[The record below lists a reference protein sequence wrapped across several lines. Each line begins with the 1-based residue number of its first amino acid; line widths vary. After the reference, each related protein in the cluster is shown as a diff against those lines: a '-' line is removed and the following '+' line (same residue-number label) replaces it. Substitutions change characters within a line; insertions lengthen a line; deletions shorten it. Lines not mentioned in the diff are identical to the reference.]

1 MKPHLPLAL
10 LAALMLVVPA
20 RGIEIPSDYK
30 TNDVFSTDDLKDY
43 ISNTSA
49 DKYAFALWMGVDF
62 TPTTNTTW
70 TSSQPLVTGG
80 NLIFTTAE
88 EFDPVALSFKSGAS
102 SVFEQPA
109 SLTFDT
115 LSKLELSSHSGG
127 NDGAAI
133 DLGES
138 GTLQISNVGTDSAAG
153 TDAVLFSGN
162 KVSATGTRSGG
173 AIYAGDSSS
182 ISVSNNGGV
191 AFRTNTCT
199 TTYYDSVARGG
210 AIYSV
215 GSLQMKGNSAV
226 TFQGNK
232 ALKTRYDFYK
242 YYNTP
247 SYCASGGALYCK
259 TVEINQNGDVVFGE
273 NSASDAGYYAYG
285 GAIYSTSKATFKD
298 NESISFAA
306 NKAIASQGRAIY
318 NQSTSSTSSGYY
330 TYYGGEAYGG
340 ALYST
345 GGVVIAGTTA
355 SVQFVGNSASGY
367 YKGYGGAI
375 YSENGAVE
383 LRNNASVLYSG
394 NSATTYGGAI
404 YSTAG
409 VIISGNGNVVFEK
422 NQEKYGVYF
431 PLNSI
436 YNTGGTFEL
445 SAKTGGSIIFNDS
458 VYHSGSTVSFN
469 SDYKDADDVSQKATG
484 DIIFSGYYTEAHLLE
499 LGDPATEGQISS
511 SRTSYIGSLITL
523 YGGSLQVVDGAI
535 LNGKGLTVTDG
546 SQATL
551 LLRNGSMSHSGSNFT
566 FNSTSELKLEG
577 TNTITASKV
586 TLGSGSA
593 LTVSLGQEHLNTA
606 ALALGGTDLETSQ
619 LAVNLERTDGLTSGM
634 FKIISQT
641 STSDF
646 TTSSAWKAGNVSVN
660 GSAYANRAT
669 FRDLV
674 WQNGTL
680 YYQVG
685 RNIWSNTSADRLWNT
700 SSDNWTMNERSY
712 TYLDGMDVS
721 FTDTGAG
728 EVKLVGDVAPAS
740 IIVNNSEGNNYSFVA
755 ADGGGRLTG
764 STGITKE
771 GTGELSITTAN
782 VHTGA
787 TVLNGGTLRVQHS
800 TALGATAEGGT
811 ATVSTAA
818 GTTLSVENNS
828 HLVLA
833 GVNDIKGA
841 VEVAEGATLEMQN
854 AGYAASDSTVAGELR
869 FRGSESSTASAGTLS
884 GTGTVSVQDS
894 SVTFSSQS
902 GFTGNMSVKG
912 DGASLSIAS
921 GNYSGAG
928 KISVSGA
935 GAALKMGDT
944 STKCNMTL
952 KSGGELQISSDGTT
966 PVSVSLNNLIVST
979 GATLSA
985 LSVITDSVSLAESPV
1000 TLAED
1005 APVFNA
1011 AKVGTVSAAQATLM
1025 YGSTYQADGG
1035 HLSLDGGI
1043 LTLAV
1048 TTQTPQKIN
1057 LLLTLNGGYTTG
1069 SQVLLFSEVN
1079 KVNLS
1084 YDNAHPEYAADGAL
1098 YSYTASNYFTG
1109 NWIGEDTKLVYNSA
1123 ARTVYVEN
1131 VVNYTVPEPAT
1142 ATLSLLGLAALLG
1155 RRRRKH

>member
-10 LAALMLVVPA
+10 LAALMLAAPA
-20 RGIEIPSDYK
+20 RAIEIPSDYS
-30 TNDVFSTDDLKDY
+30 TVNVFSTDDLKDH
-43 ISNTSA
+43 ISNTSS
-49 DKYAFALWMGVDF
+49 DKKAFALWMDVDF
-62 TPTTNTTW
+62 TPETNRTR
-70 TSSQPLVTGG
+70 TSSNPLVTGG
-80 NLIFTTAE
+80 NLIFTTEKGSTPA
-88 EFDPVALSFKSGAS
+88 ALSFKSGAS
-102 SVFEQPA
+102 SAFEQPA

-115 LSKLELSSHSGG
+115 LKKLELSSNSGSA
-127 NDGAAI
+127 DGAAI

-138 GTLQISNVGTDSAAG
+138 GTLQISNVRTQSAAD

-162 KVSATGTRSGG
+162 KVSASGTLTGG
-173 AIYAGDSSS
+173 AIYAGASSS
-182 ISVSNNGGV
+182 ISVNSNGNV
-191 AFRTNTCT
+191 VFSSNTCT
-199 TTYYDSVARGG
+199 TKGPKYYVKGG
-210 AIYSV
+210 AIYS
-215 GSLQMKGNSAV
+215 GGTIQMEGNISV
-226 TFQGNK
+226 TFQNNEARNNTTG
-232 ALKTRYDFYK
+232 YSSP
-242 YYNTP
+242 YYV
-247 SYCASGGALYCK
+247 AGGALFGK
-259 TVEINQNGDVVFGE
+259 VVDINRNGNVIFNG
-273 NSASDAGYYAYG
+273 NYAWTSYRALG
-285 GAIYSTSKATFKD
+285 GGIYSTGKLTFRD
-298 NESISFAA
+298 NESISFSKNGTGVAWNTA
-306 NKAIASQGRAIY
+306 CGGAIY
-318 NQSTSSTSSGYY
+318 SK
-330 TYYGGEAYGG
+330 
-340 ALYST
+340 
-345 GGVVIAGTTA
+345 GGVVIANTAGT
-355 SVQFVGNSASGY
+355 VQFIGNYTYCAN
-367 YKGYGGAI
+367 
-375 YSENGAVE
+375 YSD
-383 LRNNASVLYSG
+383 S
-394 NSATTYGGAI
+394 YGGAI

-409 VIISGNGNVVFEK
+409 ISITGNGSVLFEK
-422 NQEKYGVYF
+422 NYEEGYVEGYWRR
-431 PLNSI
+431 LRSI

-458 VYHSGSTVSFN
+458 VYHSGSTVRFN
-469 SDYKDADDVSQKATG
+469 ADYEDAAGVTQKATG
-484 DIIFSGYYTEAHLLE
+484 NIIFSGKYTEEHLVE
-499 LGDPATEGQISS
+499 IKGYAGTSS
-511 SRTSYIGSLITL
+511 EITNSRTSEINSLITL
-523 YGGSLQVVDGAI
+523 YGGTLQVVDGAI
-535 LNGKGLTVTDG
+535 LNGKGLTVADG

-551 LLRNGSMSHSGSNFT
+551 LLRDGSMSHSGSNFT

-586 TLGSGSA
+586 TLVSGSV
-593 LTVSLGQEHLNTA
+593 LTVSLGQEHLSTA
-606 ALALGGTDLETSQ
+606 ALTLGGTDLATSQ

-641 STSDF
+641 SASDF
-646 TTSSAWKAGNVSVN
+646 TTSSAWTEGNVSVN
-660 GSAYANRAT
+660 GSGYAIRAT

-685 RNIWSNTSADRLWNT
+685 RNIWSNASDDRLWNM
-700 SSDNWTMNERSY
+700 SSDNWTMNDRSY

-728 EVKLVGDVAPAS
+728 EVKLVGEVAPAS

-771 GTGELSITTAN
+771 GAGELSISTAN

-787 TVLNGGTLRVQHS
+787 TVLNGGTLRVRHS

-811 ATVSTAA
+811 ATVSTAS

-854 AGYAASDSTVAGELR
+854 AGYAASGSTINGVLR
-869 FRGSESSTASAGTLS
+869 FRGADADTSNAGALGGS
-884 GTGTVSVQDS
+884 GSVKVEDS
-894 SVTFSSQS
+894 HVTFASQS

-921 GNYSGAG
+921 GNYNGAG
-928 KISVSGA
+928 KISVSGS

-944 STKCNMTL
+944 STKCDMTL
-952 KSGGELQISSDGTT
+952 TSGGELQISSDGTT
-966 PVSVSLNNLIVST
+966 PASVSLNNLIVST

-985 LSVITDSVSLAESPV
+985 LSLMTDSVSLAESSV

-1011 AKVGTVSAAQATLM
+1011 AKVGTVTAVQARLM
-1025 YGSTYQADGG
+1025 YDSTYQADGG
-1035 HLSLDGGI
+1035 HLSLGGGI

-1057 LLLTLNGGYTTG
+1057 LLLTVNGGYTTG

-1079 KVNLS
+1079 KVNFI
-1084 YDNAHPEYAADGAL
+1084 YDGINATSDQTL
-1098 YSYTASNYFTG
+1098 KASDYFTG
-1109 NWIGEDTKLVYNSA
+1109 NWIGEDTKLVYDSA
-1123 ARTVYVEN
+1123 TRTVYVEN

-1142 ATLSLLGLAALLG
+1142 ATLSLLGLAALLR
-1155 RRRRKH
+1155 RRRRKR

>member
-10 LAALMLVVPA
+10 LAALMLAVPA
-20 RGIEIPSDYK
+20 RAIEIPSDY
-30 TNDVFSTDDLKDY
+30 TTFDVISTDDITDY
-43 ISNTSA
+43 ISNTST
-49 DKYAFALWMGVDF
+49 DKYAFALWEGVDF
-62 TPTTNTTW
+62 TPETNTTW
-70 TSSQPLVTGG
+70 TSSTPLVTGG

-88 EFDPVALSFKSGAS
+88 EFTPAALSFKSGAS

-115 LSKLELSSHSGG
+115 LSKLELSSNSGAA
-127 NDGAAI
+127 DGAAI

-138 GTLQISNVGTDSAAG
+138 GTLQISNVGTGTTDD

-162 KVSATGTRSGG
+162 KVSGSSNSSRWGG
-173 AIYAGDSSS
+173 AIYAGTSSL

-191 AFRTNTCT
+191 TFRTNTCT
-199 TTYYDSVARGG
+199 TTSYSSAARGG
-210 AIYSV
+210 AMYS
-215 GSLQMKGNSAV
+215 GGAIQIKDNRLV

-232 ALKTRYDFYK
+232 AKKSNYSS
-242 YYNTP
+242 
-247 SYCASGGALYCK
+247 SYHNSTSCHAAGGALYGNI
-259 TVEINQNGDVVFGE
+259 VEISQNGDVVFSG

-285 GAIYSTSKATFKD
+285 GAIYSTGKLTFLGNK
-298 NESISFAA
+298 SISFAQNTA
-306 NKAIASQGRAIY
+306 VSVKGHSY
-318 NQSTSSTSSGYY
+318 VYPSSGYF
-330 TYYGGEAYGG
+330 GHASGG
-340 ALYST
+340 ALYSK
-345 GGVVIAGTTA
+345 GGVEIAGTA
-355 SVQFVGNSASGY
+355 GAVQFVGNSASGY
-367 YKGYGGAI
+367 YGSYGGAI
-375 YSENGAVE
+375 YSEGGAVE
-383 LRNNASVLYSG
+383 LKNNASVLFSG
-394 NSATTYGGAI
+394 NSARTSGGAI
-404 YSTAG
+404 YSEAG
-409 VIISGNGNVVFEK
+409 VSITGNGDVVFEK
-422 NQEKYGVYF
+422 NYENGE
-431 PLNSI
+431 LSSI

-445 SAKTGGSIIFNDS
+445 SAKTGGSIIFHDS
-458 VYHSGSTVSFN
+458 VYHSSSGSTVSFN
-469 SDYKDADDVSQKATG
+469 ADYKDADGVTQKATG
-484 DIIFSGYYTEAHLLE
+484 DIIFSGKYTAEHLAE
-499 LGDPATEGQISS
+499 MKGSAGTSSEITS
-511 SRTSYIGSLITL
+511 SRTSYIHKLITL
-523 YGGSLQVVDGAI
+523 YGGTLQVVDGAV
-535 LNGKGLTVTDG
+535 LNGKGLTVTEN
-546 SQATL
+546 SLATL
-551 LLRNGSMSHSGSNFT
+551 LLRDGSMSHSGSNFT

-586 TLGSGSA
+586 TLGSGSS
-593 LTVSLGQEHLNTA
+593 LTVSLGQEHLSTA

-619 LAVNLERTDGLTSGM
+619 LAVNLKRTDGLTSGM

-641 STSDF
+641 SASDF
-646 TTSSAWKAGNVSVN
+646 TTSSAWTEGNVSVN
-660 GSAYANRAT
+660 GSGYANRAT

-685 RNIWSNTSADRLWNT
+685 RNIWSNASDDRLWNM
-700 SSDNWTMNERSY
+700 SSDNWTMNDRSY

-728 EVKLVGDVAPAS
+728 EVKLVGEVAPAS

-755 ADGGGRLTG
+755 ADGGGRLTD

-771 GTGELSITTAN
+771 GTGELSISTAN

-787 TVLNGGTLRVQHS
+787 TVLKGGTLRVQHS

-811 ATVSTAA
+811 ATISTAA

-841 VEVAEGATLEMQN
+841 VEVAEGATLEMRN
-854 AGYAASDSTVAGELR
+854 AGYAASGSTINGVLHFKGAAADTSNAGALGGSGSVKVEDSH
-869 FRGSESSTASAGTLS
+869 
-884 GTGTVSVQDS
+884 
-894 SVTFSSQS
+894 VTFASQS
-902 GFTGNMSVKG
+902 GFSGNMSVKG

-928 KISVSGA
+928 KISVSGS

-952 KSGGELQISSDGTT
+952 TNGGELQISSDGTT
-966 PVSVSLNNLIVST
+966 PASVSLNKLVVST

-985 LSVITDSVSLAESPV
+985 LSLMTDSVSLAESPV
-1000 TLAED
+1000 TLSED

-1011 AKVGTVSAAQATLM
+1011 AKVGTVTAAQARLM

-1035 HLSLDGGI
+1035 HLSLGGGI

-1048 TTQTPQKIN
+1048 TPQTAQKIN
-1057 LLLTLNGGYTTG
+1057 LLLTVNGGYTTG
-1069 SQVLLFSEVN
+1069 SQVLLFSDVN
-1079 KVNLS
+1079 KVNFS
-1084 YDNAHPEYAADGAL
+1084 YDNAHPEYASDGGL

-1109 NWIGEDTKLVYNSA
+1109 NWIGEDTKLVYDSA

-1155 RRRRKH
+1155 RRRRKR

>member
-1 MKPHLPLAL
+1 MGG
-10 LAALMLVVPA
+10 V
-20 RGIEIPSDYK
+20 EIA
-30 TNDVFSTDDLKDY
+30 
-43 ISNTSA
+43 NT
-49 DKYAFALWMGVDF
+49 
-62 TPTTNTTW
+62 
-70 TSSQPLVTGG
+70 
-80 NLIFTTAE
+80 
-88 EFDPVALSFKSGAS
+88 
-102 SVFEQPA
+102 
-109 SLTFDT
+109 
-115 LSKLELSSHSGG
+115 
-127 NDGAAI
+127 
-133 DLGES
+133 
-138 GTLQISNVGTDSAAG
+138 
-153 TDAVLFSGN
+153 
-162 KVSATGTRSGG
+162 
-173 AIYAGDSSS
+173 AGD
-182 ISVSNNGGV
+182 V
-191 AFRTNTCT
+191 R
-199 TTYYDSVARGG
+199 
-210 AIYSV
+210 
-215 GSLQMKGNSAV
+215 
-226 TFQGNK
+226 
-232 ALKTRYDFYK
+232 
-242 YYNTP
+242 
-247 SYCASGGALYCK
+247 
-259 TVEINQNGDVVFGE
+259 
-273 NSASDAGYYAYG
+273 
-285 GAIYSTSKATFKD
+285 
-298 NESISFAA
+298 FA
-306 NKAIASQGRAIY
+306 
-318 NQSTSSTSSGYY
+318 
-330 TYYGGEAYGG
+330 
-340 ALYST
+340 
-345 GGVVIAGTTA
+345 
-355 SVQFVGNSASGY
+355 GNSASGY

-375 YSENGAVE
+375 YSESGAVE
-383 LRNNASVLYSG
+383 LRNNASVLFSG
-394 NSATTYGGAI
+394 NSAKTYGGAI
-404 YSTAG
+404 YSKAG
-409 VIISGNGNVVFEK
+409 VSITGNSSVLFEK
-422 NQEKYGVYF
+422 NYENGR
-431 PLNSI
+431 LRSI

-445 SAKTGGSIIFNDS
+445 SAKTGGSIIFNDN
-458 VYHSGSTVSFN
+458 VTHSGSTVSFN
-469 SDYKDADDVSQKATG
+469 ADYEDAAGVTQKATG
-484 DIIFSGYYTEAHLLE
+484 DIIFSGKYTEEHLAE
-499 LGDPATEGQISS
+499 MKGSAGTSTQITN
-511 SRTSYIGSLITL
+511 SRTSSIGSLITL

-535 LNGKGLTVTDG
+535 LNGKGLTVADG

-566 FNSTSELKLEG
+566 FNATSELKLEG

-593 LTVSLGQEHLNTA
+593 LTVALGQEHLNTA
-606 ALALGGTDLETSQ
+606 ALALGGTDLATSQ

-641 STSDF
+641 SASDF
-646 TTSSAWKAGNVSVN
+646 TTSSAWTADNVSVN
-660 GSAYANRAT
+660 GSGYANRAT

-674 WQNGTL
+674 WENGTL

-685 RNIWSNTSADRLWNT
+685 RNIWSNASDDRLWNI

-755 ADGGGRLTG
+755 SDGGGRLTG

-833 GVNDIKGA
+833 GVNNIKGA
-841 VEVAEGATLEMQN
+841 VEVAKGATLEMQN
-854 AGYAASDSTVAGELR
+854 AGYAASDSTVNGVLH
-869 FRGSESSTASAGTLS
+869 FRGAAADTSNAGSLGGS
-884 GTGTVSVQDS
+884 GSVKVEDS
-894 SVTFSSQS
+894 HVAFGSQS

-921 GNYSGAG
+921 DNYRGAG

-944 STKCNMTL
+944 STKYDMTL
-952 KSGGELQISSDGTT
+952 TSGGELQISSDGTT
-966 PVSVSLNNLIVST
+966 PASVSLNNLIVST

-985 LSVITDSVSLAESPV
+985 LSLMTDLVSLAESPV

-1011 AKVGTVSAAQATLM
+1011 AKVGTVTAVQARLM
-1025 YGSTYQADGG
+1025 YGSNYQADGG
-1035 HLSLDGGI
+1035 HLSLNGGI

-1048 TTQTPQKIN
+1048 TTQTAQKIN
-1057 LLLTLNGGYTTG
+1057 LLLTVNGGYTTG

-1084 YDNAHPEYAADGAL
+1084 YDNAHPEYAADGGL

-1109 NWIGEDTKLVYNSA
+1109 NWIGEDTKLVYDSA

>member
-10 LAALMLVVPA
+10 LAALMLATPA
-20 RGIEIPSDYK
+20 RSIEIPSDYS
-30 TNDVFSTDDLKDY
+30 TVNVFSTDDLKDH
-43 ISNTSA
+43 ISNTSS
-49 DKYAFALWMGVDF
+49 DKKAFALWMDVDF
-62 TPTTNTTW
+62 TPETNTTW
-70 TSSQPLVTGG
+70 TSSTPLVTGG

-88 EFDPVALSFKSGAS
+88 GFTPAALSFKSGAS

-115 LSKLELSSHSGG
+115 LSKLELSSHSGDA
-127 NDGAAI
+127 DGAAI
-133 DLGES
+133 DLGTS
-138 GTLQISNVGTDSAAG
+138 GTLQISNVGTGYTDG
-153 TDAVLFSGN
+153 KDAVLFSGN
-162 KVSATGTRSGG
+162 TVSYSASGTRSGG
-173 AIYAGDSSS
+173 AIYAGASSS

-199 TTYYDSVARGG
+199 TTYSDSAYSAARGG
-210 AIYSV
+210 AVYS
-215 GSLQMKGNSAV
+215 GGTIKMKGNSAV

-232 ALKTRYDFYK
+232 AIKETYSGKDQ
-242 YYNTP
+242 YY
-247 SYCASGGALYCK
+247 YYAAGGALFGNV
-259 TVEINQNGDVVFGE
+259 VEISQNGDVVFSG
-273 NSASDAGYYAYG
+273 NLASDNGYYAYG
-285 GAIYSTSKATFKD
+285 GAIYSTGKLTFMG
-298 NESISFAA
+298 NESLSFAQNTA
-306 NKAIASQGRAIY
+306 FSVNYDSY
-318 NQSTSSTSSGYY
+318 N
-330 TYYGGEAYGG
+330 YYGSASGG
-340 ALYST
+340 ALYSK
-345 GGVVIAGTTA
+345 GGVEITGTTGA
-355 SVQFVGNSASGY
+355 VQFVGNRASGHY
-367 YKGYGGAI
+367 YGYGGAI
-375 YSENGAVE
+375 HSEGGAVK
-383 LRNNASVLYSG
+383 LKNNDSVLFSG
-394 NSATTYGGAI
+394 NSAKTDAGAI
-404 YSTAG
+404 YSKAG
-409 VIISGNGNVVFEK
+409 VSITGNGSVLFEK
-422 NQEKYGVYF
+422 NYENGR
-431 PLNSI
+431 LRSI
-436 YNTGGTFEL
+436 YNMGGTFEL
-445 SAKTGGSIIFNDS
+445 SAKTRGSITFHDS

-469 SDYKDADDVSQKATG
+469 ADYEDADGVTQKATG
-484 DIIFSGYYTEAHLLE
+484 DIIFSGKYTEEHLAEMKGSAGTSWEIL
-499 LGDPATEGQISS
+499 S
-511 SRTSYIGSLITL
+511 SRTSYIDSLITL

-535 LNGKGLTVTDG
+535 LDGKGLTVTGG

-551 LLRNGSMSHSGSNFT
+551 LLRNGSMSHSGSFT

-593 LTVSLGQEHLNTA
+593 LTVSLGQEHLSTA
-606 ALALGGTDLETSQ
+606 ALTLGGTDLATSQ

-646 TTSSAWKAGNVSVN
+646 TTSSAWTANNVSVN
-660 GSAYANRAT
+660 GSVYANRAT

-680 YYQVG
+680 YYQVS
-685 RNIWSNTSADRLWNT
+685 RNIWSNASSDRLWNI
-700 SSDNWTMNERSY
+700 SSDNWTMNDRSY
-712 TYLDGMDVS
+712 TYRDGMDVS

-740 IIVNNSEGNNYSFVA
+740 IIVNNREGNNYSFVA

-771 GTGELSITTAN
+771 GAGELSISTAN

-811 ATVSTAA
+811 ATVSTAT

-828 HLVLA
+828 RLVLA

-854 AGYAASDSTVAGELR
+854 AGYAASGSTINGVLH
-869 FRGSESSTASAGTLS
+869 FRGSAADTSSAGALGGS
-884 GTGTVSVQDS
+884 GSVKVEDS
-894 SVTFSSQS
+894 HVTFASQS

-928 KISVSGA
+928 KISVSGS

-952 KSGGELQISSDGTT
+952 TNGGELQISSDGTT
-966 PVSVSLNNLIVST
+966 PASVSLNNLIVST

-985 LSVITDSVSLAESPV
+985 LSLMTDSVSLAESPV

-1011 AKVGTVSAAQATLM
+1011 AKVGTVTAAQATLM

-1035 HLSLDGGI
+1035 HLSLGGGI

-1048 TTQTPQKIN
+1048 TPQTEQKIN
-1057 LLLTLNGGYTTG
+1057 LLLTVNGGYTTG

-1079 KVNLS
+1079 KVNFI
-1084 YDNAHPEYAADGAL
+1084 YDGINTTSDQTL
-1098 YSYTASNYFTG
+1098 KASDYFTG
-1109 NWIGEDTKLVYNSA
+1109 NWIGENTNLVYDSA
-1123 ARTVYVEN
+1123 ARTVYLEN

>member
-10 LAALMLVVPA
+10 LAALMLAAPA
-20 RGIEIPSDYK
+20 RAIEIPSDY
-30 TNDVFSTDDLKDY
+30 TTFDVINTDDITDY
-43 ISNTSA
+43 ISNTSTE
-49 DKYAFALWMGVDF
+49 KYAFALWDVVNF
-62 TPTTNTTW
+62 TPETNTTW
-70 TSSQPLVTGG
+70 TSSTPLVTGG

-88 EFDPVALSFKSGAS
+88 GFTPAALSFKSGAS
-102 SVFEQPA
+102 SAFEQPA

-115 LSKLELSSHSGG
+115 LKKLELSSNSGAAS
-127 NDGAAI
+127 GAAI

-138 GTLQISNVGTDSAAG
+138 GTLQISNVGTVATDD

-162 KVSATGTRSGG
+162 TISTGGILSGG
-173 AIYAGDSSS
+173 AIYAGASSS
-182 ISVSNNGGV
+182 ISVSNNGNV
-191 AFRTNTCT
+191 AFRSNACT
-199 TTYYDSVARGG
+199 TTTDKSLGG
-210 AIYSV
+210 AIYSKGEIKLTDNKNV
-215 GSLQMKGNSAV
+215 VFYGNSSS
-226 TFQGNK
+226 GE
-232 ALKTRYDFYK
+232 RG
-242 YYNTP
+242 
-247 SYCASGGALYCK
+247 ASGGAL
-259 TVEINQNGDVVFGE
+259 FGNTITISE
-273 NSASDAGYYAYG
+273 NSNVIFERNSSSDKGRNASGGSIRSTSKTILSNNKSISFCDNNATSYLPSSYPDYALAYG
-285 GAIYSTSKATFKD
+285 GAICSD
-298 NESISFAA
+298 
-306 NKAIASQGRAIY
+306 
-318 NQSTSSTSSGYY
+318 
-330 TYYGGEAYGG
+330 
-340 ALYST
+340 
-345 GGVVIAGTTA
+345 GGVLIEGTTETVRFIRN
-355 SVQFVGNSASGY
+355 SVSCSER
-367 YKGYGGAI
+367 GYGGAI
-375 YSENGAVE
+375 YSKGGAVE
-383 LRNNASVLYSG
+383 LRNNESVYFSD
-394 NSATTYGGAI
+394 NTSNAYGAAI
-404 YSTAG
+404 YSTGG
-409 VIISGNGNVVFEK
+409 VSIVGNGSVLFEK
-422 NQEKYGVYF
+422 NYENG
-431 PLNSI
+431 LLRSI
-436 YNTGGTFEL
+436 YSTDPFLDYGGAFEL
-445 SAKTGGSIIFNDS
+445 SAKTGGSITFHDS
-458 VYHSGSTVSFN
+458 VYHYGVRSTVSFN
-469 SDYKDADDVSQKATG
+469 ADYEDADGVTQKATG
-484 DIIFSGYYTEAHLLE
+484 DIIFSGKYTEDHLAE
-499 LGDPATEGQISS
+499 MKGSAGTSSEITS
-511 SRTSYIGSLITL
+511 SRTSYIGRLITL
-523 YGGSLQVVDGAI
+523 YGGTLQVVDGAI
-535 LNGKGLTVTDG
+535 LNGKGLTVTEN

-551 LLRNGSMSHSGSNFT
+551 LLRDGSMSHKESSFT

-586 TLGSGSA
+586 TLGSGA
-593 LTVSLGQEHLNTA
+593 TLTVSLGQEHLSTA
-606 ALALGGTDLETSQ
+606 ALTLGGTDLATSQ

-641 STSDF
+641 SASDF
-646 TTSSAWKAGNVSVN
+646 TTSSAWTAGNVSVN
-660 GSAYANRAT
+660 GSGYADRAT

-685 RNIWSNTSADRLWNT
+685 RNIWSNASDDRLWNT
-700 SSDNWTMNERSY
+700 SSDNWTMNDRSY
-712 TYLDGMDVS
+712 TYRNGMDVS

-755 ADGGGRLTG
+755 ADGGGRLTS

-771 GTGELSITTAN
+771 GAGELSISTAN

-841 VEVAEGATLEMQN
+841 VGVAEGATLEMQN
-854 AGYAASDSTVAGELR
+854 AGYAASGSTVNGVLHFKGAAADTSNAGALG
-869 FRGSESSTASAGTLS
+869 GSG
-884 GTGTVSVQDS
+884 SVKVEDS
-894 SVTFSSQS
+894 HVTFGSQS

-928 KISVSGA
+928 KISVSGS

-952 KSGGELQISSDGTT
+952 TNGGELQISSDGTT
-966 PVSVSLNNLIVST
+966 PASVSLNNLFVST

-985 LSVITDSVSLAESPV
+985 LSLMTDSVSLAESPV
-1000 TLAED
+1000 TLSED

-1011 AKVGTVSAAQATLM
+1011 AKVGTVTAAQARLM

-1035 HLSLDGGI
+1035 HLSLGGGI

-1048 TTQTPQKIN
+1048 TPQTAQKIN
-1057 LLLTLNGGYTTG
+1057 LLLTVNGGYTTG

-1084 YDNAHPEYAADGAL
+1084 YDNAHPEYAADGGL
-1098 YSYTASNYFTG
+1098 YSYTASKYFTG
-1109 NWIGEDTKLVYNSA
+1109 NWIGENTNLVYDSA

-1142 ATLSLLGLAALLG
+1142 ATLSLLGLAALLR

>member
-1 MKPHLPLAL
+1 M
-10 LAALMLVVPA
+10 
-20 RGIEIPSDYK
+20 E
-30 TNDVFSTDDLKDY
+30 
-43 ISNTSA
+43 
-49 DKYAFALWMGVDF
+49 
-62 TPTTNTTW
+62 
-70 TSSQPLVTGG
+70 G
-80 NLIFTTAE
+80 N
-88 EFDPVALSFKSGAS
+88 
-102 SVFEQPA
+102 
-109 SLTFDT
+109 
-115 LSKLELSSHSGG
+115 
-127 NDGAAI
+127 
-133 DLGES
+133 
-138 GTLQISNVGTDSAAG
+138 
-153 TDAVLFSGN
+153 
-162 KVSATGTRSGG
+162 R
-173 AIYAGDSSS
+173 
-182 ISVSNNGGV
+182 
-191 AFRTNTCT
+191 
-199 TTYYDSVARGG
+199 
-210 AIYSV
+210 
-215 GSLQMKGNSAV
+215 AV
-226 TFQGNK
+226 TFQENNAQK
-232 ALKTRYDFYK
+232 KLYTTTSIVESISTHA
-242 YYNTP
+242 
-247 SYCASGGALYCK
+247 AGGALYG
-259 TVEINQNGDVVFGE
+259 NVVDIRRNENVAFLA

-285 GAIYSTSKATFKD
+285 GAIYSVGKITFDD
-298 NESISFAA
+298 NGSISFSQ
-306 NKAIASQGRAIY
+306 NVAIASRGKDVY
-318 NQSTSSTSSGYY
+318 HFVSYGPYY
-330 TYYGGEAYGG
+330 DYYGDAYGG
-340 ALYST
+340 ALYSR
-345 GGVVIAGTTA
+345 GGVEINGTVGA
-355 SVQFVGNSASGY
+355 VQFVGNKVSGY
-367 YKGYGGAI
+367 YYSYGGAI
-375 YSENGAVE
+375 YSKGGAVE
-383 LRNNASVLYSG
+383 LRNNSSVEFSG
-394 NSATTYGGAI
+394 NKALISGSAKGCGGGAI

-409 VIISGNGNVVFEK
+409 VSITGNGSVLFEK
-422 NQEKYGVYF
+422 NYENGR
-431 PLNSI
+431 LRSI

-458 VYHSGSTVSFN
+458 VYHSGSTVRFN
-469 SDYKDADDVSQKATG
+469 ADYEDAAGVTQKATG
-484 DIIFSGYYTEAHLLE
+484 DIIFSGKYTEEHLAE
-499 LGDPATEGQISS
+499 MKGSAGTSTQITN
-511 SRTSYIGSLITL
+511 SRTSSIGSLITL

-535 LNGKGLTVTDG
+535 LNGLGLTVTEN

-593 LTVSLGQEHLNTA
+593 LTVSLGQEHLSTA
-606 ALALGGTDLETSQ
+606 ALTLGGTDLATSQ

-641 STSDF
+641 SASDF
-646 TTSSAWKAGNVSVN
+646 TTSSAWTANNVSVN
-660 GSAYANRAT
+660 GSGYADRAT

-685 RNIWSNTSADRLWNT
+685 RNIWSNASDDRLWNT
-700 SSDNWTMNERSY
+700 SSDNWTMNDRSY
-712 TYLDGMDVS
+712 TYRNGMDVS

-755 ADGGGRLTG
+755 DDGGGRLTS

-771 GTGELSITTAN
+771 GAGELSISTAN

-841 VEVAEGATLEMQN
+841 VGVAEGATLEMQN
-854 AGYAASDSTVAGELR
+854 AGYAASGSTVNGVLHFKGAAADTSNAGALG
-869 FRGSESSTASAGTLS
+869 GSG
-884 GTGTVSVQDS
+884 SVKVEDS
-894 SVTFSSQS
+894 HVTFGSQS

-928 KISVSGA
+928 KISVSGS
-935 GAALKMGDT
+935 GAALKMGNT
-944 STKCNMTL
+944 STKCDMMLIN
-952 KSGGELQISSDGTT
+952 GGELQISSDGTT
-966 PVSVSLNNLIVST
+966 PASVSLNNLVVST

-985 LSVITDSVSLAESPV
+985 LSLMTDSVSLAESPV

-1011 AKVGTVSAAQATLM
+1011 AKVGTVTAAQATLM
-1025 YGSTYQADGG
+1025 FGSTYQADGG
-1035 HLSLDGGI
+1035 HLSLGGGI

-1048 TTQTPQKIN
+1048 TPQTEQKIN
-1057 LLLTLNGGYTTG
+1057 LLLTVNGGYTTG

-1079 KVNLS
+1079 KVNFI
-1084 YDNAHPEYAADGAL
+1084 YDGINTTSDQTL
-1098 YSYTASNYFTG
+1098 KASDYFTG
-1109 NWIGEDTKLVYNSA
+1109 NWIGENTNLVYDSA

-1155 RRRRKH
+1155 RRRRKR

>member
-30 TNDVFSTDDLKDY
+30 TVDVFSTDDLTDY

-49 DKYAFALWMGVDF
+49 DKKGFALWVDVDF
-62 TPTTNTTW
+62 TPETNTTW
-70 TSSQPLVTGG
+70 TSSTPLVTGG

-88 EFDPVALSFKSGAS
+88 GFDPAALSFKSGAS

-115 LSKLELSSHSGG
+115 LSKLELSSHSGA

-138 GTLQISNVGTDSAAG
+138 GTLQISNVGTGSTAG

-162 KVSATGTRSGG
+162 TVSDWNSSGG
-173 AIYAGDSSS
+173 AIYAGGTDQIKFKNNGVVAFRANIC
-182 ISVSNNGGV
+182 ISAPSWVTAVKGGAIYGGATFIDNGGV
-191 AFRTNTCT
+191 IFDGNCVLKNAAPNGDNETSVENIRGGAVYGSLTVINSKDLSFVNNKADSLGYYSCGGAVCGTVLLDDNNDVIFSNNTASSTMLTVSHWDGYYT
-199 TTYYDSVARGG
+199 TTYTYYGSSNGGAIYGDDVTICGSSGNVIFDGNVARNSHSAKGGAIYAEKVAINNNKSVCFENNSAISWNALGG
-210 AIYSV
+210 AIYSSAGV
-215 GSLQMKGNSAV
+215 SITGN
-226 TFQGNK
+226 G
-232 ALKTRYDFYK
+232 
-242 YYNTP
+242 
-247 SYCASGGALYCK
+247 
-259 TVEINQNGDVVFGE
+259 
-273 NSASDAGYYAYG
+273 
-285 GAIYSTSKATFKD
+285 
-298 NESISFAA
+298 
-306 NKAIASQGRAIY
+306 
-318 NQSTSSTSSGYY
+318 
-330 TYYGGEAYGG
+330 
-340 ALYST
+340 
-345 GGVVIAGTTA
+345 
-355 SVQFVGNSASGY
+355 
-367 YKGYGGAI
+367 
-375 YSENGAVE
+375 
-383 LRNNASVLYSG
+383 SVL
-394 NSATTYGGAI
+394 
-404 YSTAG
+404 
-409 VIISGNGNVVFEK
+409 FEK
-422 NQEKYGVYF
+422 NYESGR
-431 PLNSI
+431 LRSI

-469 SDYKDADDVSQKATG
+469 ADYEDAAGVTQKATG
-484 DIIFSGYYTEAHLLE
+484 DIIFSGKYTEEHLAE
-499 LGDPATEGQISS
+499 MKGSAGTSS
-511 SRTSYIGSLITL
+511 EITNSRTSYIYNLITL
-523 YGGSLQVVDGAI
+523 YRGSLQVVDGAI
-535 LNGKGLTVTDG
+535 LSGAGLTVTDG

-551 LLRNGSMSHSGSNFT
+551 LLRNGSMSGGSLT

-577 TNTITASKV
+577 TNTVTASKV

-641 STSDF
+641 SASDF
-646 TTSSAWKAGNVSVN
+646 TTSSEWTEGNVSVN
-660 GSAYANRAT
+660 GSGYANRAT
-669 FRDLV
+669 FHDLV

-764 STGITKE
+764 STGITKK

-787 TVLNGGTLRVQHS
+787 TVLNGGTLRVRHS

-841 VEVAEGATLEMQN
+841 VEVAEGATLEMRN
-854 AGYAASDSTVAGELR
+854 AGYAASDSTVNGVLH
-869 FRGSESSTASAGTLS
+869 FRGAAADTSNAGALGGS
-884 GTGTVSVQDS
+884 GSVKVEDS
-894 SVTFSSQS
+894 HVTFGLQS

-966 PVSVSLNNLIVST
+966 PVSVSLNNLVVST

-985 LSVITDSVSLAESPV
+985 LSLMTDSVSLAESPV

-1048 TTQTPQKIN
+1048 TTQTTQKIN
-1057 LLLTLNGGYTTG
+1057 LLLTVNSGYTTG

-1084 YDNAHPEYAADGAL
+1084 YDNAHPEYAADGGL
-1098 YSYTASNYFTG
+1098 YSYTASDYFTG
-1109 NWIGEDTKLVYNSA
+1109 NWIGEDTKLVYDSA

-1155 RRRRKH
+1155 RRRRKR

>member
-10 LAALMLVVPA
+10 LAALMLAAPA
-20 RGIEIPSDYK
+20 RAIEIPAEYDEIDVWTASYLDDYAVLSSTDYK
-30 TNDVFSTDDLKDY
+30 AFILGTGVNCAPT
-43 ISNTSA
+43 SNT
-49 DKYAFALWMGVDF
+49 K
-62 TPTTNTTW
+62 W
-70 TSSQPLVTGG
+70 TSSTPLMSGG
-80 NLIFTTAE
+80 NIIFTTAE
-88 EFDPVALSFKSGAS
+88 DTTPAVLTFKNGAS
-102 SVFEQPA
+102 SAFEQPA

-115 LSKLELSSHSGG
+115 LSKLELSSHSGA

-138 GTLQISNVGTDSAAG
+138 GTLQISNVGADSAAG
-153 TDAVLFSGN
+153 TDAVLFSSN
-162 KVSATGTRSGG
+162 TVSTYGARSGG
-173 AIYAGDSSS
+173 AICAGASSS

-191 AFRTNTCT
+191 AFHSNECT
-199 TTYYDSVARGG
+199 TSSDGYSVDGG
-210 AIYSV
+210 AIYSGGTVLMV
-215 GSLQMKGNSAV
+215 GNRAV
-226 TFQGNK
+226 TFQKNK
-232 ALKTRYDFYK
+232 AQKT
-242 YYNTP
+242 
-247 SYCASGGALYCK
+247 SYTTSSIVESISTHAAGGALYGN
-259 TVEINQNGDVVFGE
+259 TVDIRRNENVAFLA

-285 GAIYSTSKATFKD
+285 GAIYSVGKITFDD
-298 NESISFAA
+298 NGSISFSQ
-306 NKAIASQGRAIY
+306 NVAIASRGKSIY
-318 NQSTSSTSSGYY
+318 HFVSYSPYY
-330 TYYGGEAYGG
+330 DYYGHAYGG
-340 ALYST
+340 ALYSM
-345 GGVVIAGTTA
+345 GGVEITGTTGA
-355 SVQFVGNSASGY
+355 VQFVGNSVSGY
-367 YKGYGGAI
+367 YYSYGGAI
-375 YSENGAVE
+375 CSRGGAVE
-383 LRNNASVLYSG
+383 LRNNASVVFSG
-394 NSATTYGGAI
+394 NKAVVSDSVNVCLGGAI

-409 VIISGNGNVVFEK
+409 ISITGNGSVLFEK
-422 NQEKYGVYF
+422 NYENGR
-431 PLNSI
+431 LRSI

-469 SDYKDADDVSQKATG
+469 ADYEDATGVTQKATG
-484 DIIFSGYYTEAHLLE
+484 DIVFSGKFTEEHLE
-499 LGDPATEGQISS
+499 VMKVSAGTSSEISA

-535 LNGKGLTVTDG
+535 LNGKGLTVAEN

-606 ALALGGTDLETSQ
+606 ALALGETDLETSQ
-619 LAVNLERTDGLTSGM
+619 LVVNLERTDGLTSGM

-641 STSDF
+641 SASDF
-646 TTSSAWKAGNVSVN
+646 TTSSAWTAGNVSVS
-660 GSAYANRAT
+660 GSRYANRAT
-669 FRDLV
+669 FHDLV
-674 WQNGTL
+674 WQKGTL

-685 RNIWSNTSADRLWNT
+685 RNIWSNTSGDRLWNT
-700 SSDNWTMNERSY
+700 SSDNWTMNDRSY

-764 STGITKE
+764 STGITKK

-787 TVLNGGTLRVQHS
+787 TVLNGGTLRVRHS

-854 AGYAASDSTVAGELR
+854 AGYAASDTTVAGELR

-902 GFTGNMSVKG
+902 GFTGNLNVE
-912 DGASLSIAS
+912 
-921 GNYSGAG
+921 
-928 KISVSGA
+928 GA
-935 GAALKMGDT
+935 GA
-944 STKCNMTL
+944 S
-952 KSGGELQISSDGTT
+952 LQISSVAYNAAGKVT
-966 PVSVSLNNLIVST
+966 VSGSGAKLTFGSDSTRNNVTIKSGGLMELSST
-979 GATLSA
+979 GESAATVDLNSLTILKGAVLSA
-985 LSVITDSVSLAESPV
+985 RNTLVELPGTAVTLGDSMSRNTAQVGAVNARVITLNS
-1000 TLAED
+1000 
-1005 APVFNA
+1005 
-1011 AKVGTVSAAQATLM
+1011 
-1025 YGSTYQADGG
+1025 GSTYQALGG
-1035 HLSLDGGI
+1035 NLGLNGGE
-1043 LTLAV
+1043 LTLAIA
-1048 TTQTPQKIN
+1048 TTATQKITLI
-1057 LLLTLNGGYTTG
+1057 LLGLGDYAADTQVTLFTD
-1069 SQVLLFSEVN
+1069 VN
-1079 KVNLS
+1079 KVNFI
-1084 YDNAHPEYAADGAL
+1084 YNNEQHEYAADGGL
-1098 YSYTASNYFTG
+1098 YSYTASDYFTG
-1109 NWIGEDTKLVYNSA
+1109 NWIGDDTKLVYDSA

-1155 RRRRKH
+1155 RRRRKR

>member
-10 LAALMLVVPA
+10 LAALVLVVPA
-20 RGIEIPSDYK
+20 RGIEIPADYK
-30 TNDVFSTDDLKDY
+30 TVDVFSTDDLTDY

-62 TPTTNTTW
+62 TPATNTTW
-70 TSSQPLVTGG
+70 TSSTPLVTGG
-80 NLIFTTAE
+80 NLIFTTKE
-88 EFDPVALSFKSGAS
+88 EFNPAALSFMSGAS

-115 LSKLELSSHSGG
+115 LSKLELSSHSGAA
-127 NDGAAI
+127 DGAAI

-138 GTLQISNVGTDSAAG
+138 GTLQISNVGADSAAG

-162 KVSATGTRSGG
+162 KVSAAGTRSGG
-173 AIYAGDSSS
+173 AIYAGASSS

-199 TTYYDSVARGG
+199 TTSSSSAARGG
-210 AIYSV
+210 AMYS
-215 GSLQMKGNSAV
+215 GGAIQMKGNSAV
-226 TFQGNK
+226 TFQGNEAK
-232 ALKTRYDFYK
+232 KTTFYSS
-242 YYNTP
+242 YY
-247 SYCASGGALYCK
+247 SIADYFAAGGSLYGNI
-259 TVEINQNGDVVFGE
+259 VEISQNGDVVFSG
-273 NSASDAGYYAYG
+273 NSASDAGYCACG
-285 GAIYSTSKATFKD
+285 GAIYSKGKITFDD
-298 NESISFAA
+298 NESISFTE
-306 NKAIASQGRAIY
+306 NKAVSFQGKI
-318 NQSTSSTSSGYY
+318 SSY
-330 TYYGGEAYGG
+330 YYGGAYGG
-340 ALYST
+340 ALFGA
-345 GGVVIAGTTA
+345 GGIEIAGTTGA
-355 SVQFVGNSASGY
+355 VQFSGNSASGY
-367 YKGYGGAI
+367 YFGFGGAI
-375 YSENGAVE
+375 YSTDGAVE
-383 LRNNASVLYSG
+383 LRNNASVVFSG
-394 NSATTYGGAI
+394 NKVLNSGNFREFAGGAI
-404 YSTAG
+404 YSKAG
-409 VIISGNGNVVFEK
+409 VSITGNESVLFEK
-422 NQEKYGVYF
+422 NYENNGYCR
-431 PLNSI
+431 LRSI
-436 YNTGGTFEL
+436 YNTLGTFDL

-469 SDYKDADDVSQKATG
+469 ADYEDAAGVTQKATG
-484 DIIFSGYYTEAHLLE
+484 DIIFSCKYTEEHLAE
-499 LGDPATEGQISS
+499 MKGSDGTSS
-511 SRTSYIGSLITL
+511 EITNSRTSYIGSLITL

-551 LLRNGSMSHSGSNFT
+551 LLRNGSMSHVGRNFT

-577 TNTITASKV
+577 TNTISASKV

-641 STSDF
+641 SASDF
-646 TTSSAWKAGNVSVN
+646 TTSSAWTANNVSVN
-660 GSAYANRAT
+660 GSGYADRAT

-685 RNIWSNTSADRLWNT
+685 RNIWSNASDDRLWNM

-712 TYLDGMDVS
+712 TYLAGMDVS

-740 IIVNNSEGNNYSFVA
+740 IIVNNSEGNDYSFVA

-782 VHTGA
+782 MHTGA
-787 TVLNGGTLRVQHS
+787 TVLNGGTLRVQHD
-800 TALGATAEGGT
+800 TALGATAEGRT
-811 ATVSTAA
+811 ATVSTAT
-818 GTTLSVENNS
+818 GTTFSVENNI

-841 VEVAEGATLEMQN
+841 VGVAEGATLEMQN
-854 AGYAASDSTVAGELR
+854 AGYAASGSTVNGVLHFKGAAADT
-869 FRGSESSTASAGTLS
+869 SSAGALGGS
-884 GTGTVSVQDS
+884 GSVKVEDS
-894 SVTFSSQS
+894 HVTFASQS

-921 GNYSGAG
+921 GNYNGAG
-928 KISVSGA
+928 KISVSGS

-952 KSGGELQISSDGTT
+952 TIGGELQISSDGTT
-966 PVSVSLNNLIVST
+966 PASVSLNNLIVST

-985 LSVITDSVSLAESPV
+985 LSLMTDSVSLAESPV

-1011 AKVGTVSAAQATLM
+1011 AKVGTVTAAQARLM

-1035 HLSLDGGI
+1035 HLSLGGGI

-1048 TTQTPQKIN
+1048 TPQTAQKIN
-1057 LLLTLNGGYTTG
+1057 LLLTVNGGYTTG
-1069 SQVLLFSEVN
+1069 SRVLLFSDVN
-1079 KVNLS
+1079 KVNFS
-1084 YDNAHPEYAADGAL
+1084 YDGINTTSDQTL
-1098 YSYTASNYFTG
+1098 RASDYFTG
-1109 NWIGEDTKLVYNSA
+1109 NWIGENTNLVYDSA

-1142 ATLSLLGLAALLG
+1142 ATLSLLGLAALLR
-1155 RRRRKH
+1155 RRRRKR

>member
-10 LAALMLVVPA
+10 LAALMLTAPA
-20 RGIEIPSDYK
+20 RAIEIPSDY
-30 TNDVFSTDDLKDY
+30 TPIDVIYTSDLTGH
-43 ISNTSA
+43 ISNTSS
-49 DKYAFALWMGVDF
+49 DKKAFALWEGVDF
-62 TPTTNTTW
+62 TPETNTTW
-70 TSSQPLVTGG
+70 TLSTPLVTGG

-88 EFDPVALSFKSGAS
+88 EFPPAALSFKSGAS
-102 SVFEQPA
+102 SAFEQPA

-115 LSKLELSSHSGG
+115 LKKLELSSHSGAA
-127 NDGAAI
+127 DGAAI

-138 GTLQISNVGTDSAAG
+138 GTLQISNVGNGTTDG

-162 KVSATGTRSGG
+162 TVVSDSGDRLGG
-173 AIYAGDSSS
+173 AIYAGASSL

-199 TTYYDSVARGG
+199 TTSASSAARGG
-210 AIYSV
+210 AMYS
-215 GSLQMKGNSAV
+215 GGTIQMNGNSSV
-226 TFQGNK
+226 TFQGNAAK
-232 ALKTRYDFYK
+232 KTDYSSSSTS
-242 YYNTP
+242 YY
-247 SYCASGGALYCK
+247 SAGGALYGNV
-259 TVEINQNGDVVFGE
+259 VEISQNGDVVFSE
-273 NSASDAGYYAYG
+273 NSASDVGYHAFG
-285 GAIYSTSKATFKD
+285 GAIYSTGKATFKD
-298 NESISFAA
+298 NESISFAKNA
-306 NKAIASQGRAIY
+306 AASY
-318 NQSTSSTSSGYY
+318 SGYRVNA
-330 TYYGGEAYGG
+330 GKVCGG
-340 ALYST
+340 ALYSM
-345 GGVVIAGTTA
+345 GGVEITGTAGA
-355 SVQFVGNSASGY
+355 VQFVGNSAHGFY
-367 YKGYGGAI
+367 YGCGGAI
-375 YSENGAVE
+375 YSEGGAVE
-383 LRNNASVLYSG
+383 LRNNGSVLFSR
-394 NSATTYGGAI
+394 NSAMASDTSYVNSGGAI

-409 VIISGNGNVVFEK
+409 VSITGNGSVLFEK
-422 NQEKYGVYF
+422 NYERGR
-431 PLNSI
+431 LRSI
-436 YNTGGTFEL
+436 FNMGGTFEL

-458 VYHSGSTVSFN
+458 VYHYYSSTVSFN
-469 SDYKDADDVSQKATG
+469 ADYEDAAGVTQKATG
-484 DIIFSGYYTEAHLLE
+484 DIIFSGKYTEEHLAE
-499 LGDPATEGQISS
+499 IRGSAGTSS
-511 SRTSYIGSLITL
+511 EITDSRTSEINGLITL
-523 YGGSLQVVDGAI
+523 YGGTLQVVDGAI
-535 LNGKGLTVTDG
+535 LNGRGLTVADG

-551 LLRNGSMSHSGSNFT
+551 LLRNGSMIHHSGCSFT

-577 TNTITASKV
+577 TNTISASKV
-586 TLGSGSA
+586 TLGSGVA
-593 LTVSLGQEHLNTA
+593 LTVSLGQENLNTA

-619 LAVNLERTDGLTSGM
+619 LAVNLKRTDGLTSGM

-646 TTSSAWKAGNVSVN
+646 TTSSAWTANNVIVN
-660 GSAYANRAT
+660 GSGYTNRAT

-674 WQNGTL
+674 WQKGTL

-685 RNIWSNTSADRLWNT
+685 RNIWSNTSSDHLWNT

-771 GTGELSITTAN
+771 GTGELSISTAN

-787 TVLNGGTLRVQHS
+787 TMLNGGTLRVQHD
-800 TALGATAEGGT
+800 TALGDTAEGGT
-811 ATVSTAA
+811 ATVSTAT

-854 AGYAASDSTVAGELR
+854 AGYAASGSTINGVLHFKGAAADT
-869 FRGSESSTASAGTLS
+869 SSAGALGGS
-884 GTGTVSVQDS
+884 GSVKVEDS
-894 SVTFSSQS
+894 HVTFGSQA

-921 GNYSGAG
+921 DNYRGAG

-944 STKCNMTL
+944 STKYDMTL
-952 KSGGELQISSDGTT
+952 TSGGELQISSDGTT
-966 PVSVSLNNLIVST
+966 PASVSLNNLIVST

-985 LSVITDSVSLAESPV
+985 LSLMTDLVSLAESPV

-1011 AKVGTVSAAQATLM
+1011 AKVGTVTAVQARLM
-1025 YGSTYQADGG
+1025 YGSNYQADGG
-1035 HLSLDGGI
+1035 HLSLGGGI

-1048 TTQTPQKIN
+1048 TTQRPQKIN
-1057 LLLTLNGGYTTG
+1057 LLLTVNGGYTTG

-1079 KVNLS
+1079 QVNFI
-1084 YDNAHPEYAADGAL
+1084 YDGINATSAQTL
-1098 YSYTASNYFTG
+1098 KASDYFTG
-1109 NWIGEDTKLVYNSA
+1109 NWIGEDTKLVYDSA

>member
-10 LAALMLVVPA
+10 LAALVLVVPA
-20 RGIEIPSDYK
+20 RGIEIPADYK
-30 TNDVFSTDDLKDY
+30 TVDVFSTDDLTDY

-62 TPTTNTTW
+62 TPATNTTW
-70 TSSQPLVTGG
+70 TSSTPLVTGG
-80 NLIFTTAE
+80 NLIFTTKE
-88 EFDPVALSFKSGAS
+88 EFNPAALSFMSGAS

-115 LSKLELSSHSGG
+115 LSKLELSSHSGAA
-127 NDGAAI
+127 DGAAI

-138 GTLQISNVGTDSAAG
+138 GTLQISNVGADSAAG

-162 KVSATGTRSGG
+162 KVSAAGTRLGG
-173 AIYAGDSSS
+173 AIYAGASSS

-199 TTYYDSVARGG
+199 TTSSSSAARGG
-210 AIYSV
+210 AMYS
-215 GSLQMKGNSAV
+215 GGAIQMKGNSAV
-226 TFQGNK
+226 TFQGNEAK
-232 ALKTRYDFYK
+232 KTTFYSS
-242 YYNTP
+242 YYAD
-247 SYCASGGALYCK
+247 YFAAGGSLYGNI
-259 TVEINQNGDVVFGE
+259 VEISQNGDVVFSG
-273 NSASDAGYYAYG
+273 NSASDAGYCACG
-285 GAIYSTSKATFKD
+285 GAIYSKGKITFDD
-298 NESISFAA
+298 NESISFTE
-306 NKAIASQGRAIY
+306 NKAVSFQGKI
-318 NQSTSSTSSGYY
+318 SSY
-330 TYYGGEAYGG
+330 YYGGAYGG
-340 ALYST
+340 ALFGA
-345 GGVVIAGTTA
+345 GGIEIAGTTGA
-355 SVQFVGNSASGY
+355 VQFSGNSASGY
-367 YKGYGGAI
+367 YFGFGGAI
-375 YSENGAVE
+375 YSTDGAVE
-383 LRNNASVLYSG
+383 LRNNASVVFSG
-394 NSATTYGGAI
+394 NKVLNSGNFREFAGGAI
-404 YSTAG
+404 YSKAG
-409 VIISGNGNVVFEK
+409 VSITGNESVLFEK
-422 NQEKYGVYF
+422 NYENNGYCR
-431 PLNSI
+431 LRSI
-436 YNTGGTFEL
+436 YNTLGTFDL

-469 SDYKDADDVSQKATG
+469 ADYEDAAGVTQKATG
-484 DIIFSGYYTEAHLLE
+484 DIIFSCKYTEEHLAE
-499 LGDPATEGQISS
+499 MKGSDGTSS
-511 SRTSYIGSLITL
+511 EITNSRTSYIGSLITL

-586 TLGSGSA
+586 TLGSESA

-606 ALALGGTDLETSQ
+606 ALALGGTDLATSQ
-619 LAVNLERTDGLTSGM
+619 LVVNLERTDGLTSGM

-641 STSDF
+641 SASDF
-646 TTSSAWKAGNVSVN
+646 TTSSAWTADNVSVN

-680 YYQVG
+680 YYQVS
-685 RNIWSNTSADRLWNT
+685 RNIWSNASDDRLWNM
-700 SSDNWTMNERSY
+700 SSDNWTMNDRSY

-721 FTDTGAG
+721 FTNTGAG

-841 VEVAEGATLEMQN
+841 VEVAEGATLEMRN
-854 AGYAASDSTVAGELR
+854 AGYAASDSTVNGVLH
-869 FRGSESSTASAGTLS
+869 FRGAAADTSNAGSLGGS
-884 GTGTVSVQDS
+884 GSVKVEDS
-894 SVTFSSQS
+894 HVTFGSHSQS

-921 GNYSGAG
+921 GDYSGAG

-944 STKCNMTL
+944 STKCDMTL
-952 KSGGELQISSDGTT
+952 TSGGELQISSDGTT
-966 PVSVSLNNLIVST
+966 PVSVSLNKLVVST

-985 LSVITDSVSLAESPV
+985 LSLMTDLVSLAESPV

-1025 YGSTYQADGG
+1025 YGSTYRVDGG
-1035 HLSLDGGI
+1035 HLSLNGGI

-1057 LLLTLNGGYTTG
+1057 LLLTVNGGYTTG

-1084 YDNAHPEYAADGAL
+1084 YDNARPEYAADGGL

-1109 NWIGEDTKLVYNSA
+1109 NWIGEDTKLVYDSA

>member
-10 LAALMLVVPA
+10 LAALMLAVPA
-20 RGIEIPSDYK
+20 RGIEIPADYK
-30 TNDVFSTDDLKDY
+30 TVDVFSTDDLTDY
-43 ISNTSA
+43 ISNTFA

-62 TPTTNTTW
+62 TPATNTTW
-70 TSSQPLVTGG
+70 TSSSPLVTGG
-80 NLIFTTAE
+80 NLIFTTKEGLNPA
-88 EFDPVALSFKSGAS
+88 ALSFMSGAS

-115 LSKLELSSHSGG
+115 LSKLDLSSNSGA

-133 DLGES
+133 DLGTS
-138 GTLQISNVGTDSAAG
+138 GTLQISNVGTGSTDG

-162 KVSATGTRSGG
+162 KVSASNTRSGG
-173 AIYAGDSSS
+173 AIYAGASSS

-199 TTYYDSVARGG
+199 TTYYGSAARGG
-210 AIYSV
+210 AIYS
-215 GSLQMKGNSAV
+215 GGAIQMKGNSSV

-232 ALKTRYDFYK
+232 ALKTTYSSS
-242 YYNTP
+242 YY
-247 SYCASGGALYCK
+247 SKAAYFVAGGSLYGNI
-259 TVEINQNGDVVFGE
+259 VEISQNGDVIFDG

-285 GAIYSTSKATFKD
+285 GAIYSTGKLTFVG
-298 NESISFAA
+298 NESISFTQ
-306 NKAIASQGRAIY
+306 NKAVSAQGY
-318 NQSTSSTSSGYY
+318 VNKLGVYS
-330 TYYGGEAYGG
+330 YYGTAYGG
-340 ALYST
+340 ALYSE
-345 GGVVIAGTTA
+345 GGVEIAGTTGA
-355 SVQFVGNSASGY
+355 VQFVGNSVSSCY
-367 YKGYGGAI
+367 YSYGGAI
-375 YSENGAVE
+375 CSRGGAVE
-383 LRNNASVLYSG
+383 LRNNASVEFSG
-394 NSATTYGGAI
+394 NKALISVSTKECVGGAV

-409 VIISGNGNVVFEK
+409 VSITGNSSVLFEK
-422 NQEKYGVYF
+422 NYENGR
-431 PLNSI
+431 LRSI
-436 YNTGGTFEL
+436 YNTGGTFKL

-458 VYHSGSTVSFN
+458 VYHNGSTVSFN
-469 SDYKDADDVSQKATG
+469 ADYEDAAGVTQKATG
-484 DIIFSGYYTEAHLLE
+484 DIIFSGKYTEEHLSE
-499 LGDPATEGQISS
+499 MKGSAVTSSEITS

-535 LNGKGLTVTDG
+535 LNGAGLTVADG

-606 ALALGGTDLETSQ
+606 ALALGGTDLATSQ

-646 TTSSAWKAGNVSVN
+646 TTSSAWTADNVSVN

-669 FRDLV
+669 FSDLV

-680 YYQVG
+680 YYQVS
-685 RNIWSNTSADRLWNT
+685 RNIWSNTSGDRLWNT

-740 IIVNNSEGNNYSFVA
+740 IIVNNSAGNNYSFVA

-811 ATVSTAA
+811 ATVSTSA

-841 VEVAEGATLEMQN
+841 VEVAEGATLEMRN
-854 AGYAASDSTVAGELR
+854 AGYAASDSTVNGVLH
-869 FRGSESSTASAGTLS
+869 FRGAAADTSNAGALGGS
-884 GTGTVSVQDS
+884 GSVKVEDS
-894 SVTFSSQS
+894 HVTFGLQS

-952 KSGGELQISSDGTT
+952 MSGGELQISSDGTT
-966 PVSVSLNNLIVST
+966 PASVSLNKLVVST

-985 LSVITDSVSLAESPV
+985 LSVMTDSVSLAESPV

-1011 AKVGTVSAAQATLM
+1011 AKVGTVSAAQATFM

-1048 TTQTPQKIN
+1048 TTQRPQKIN
-1057 LLLTLNGGYTTG
+1057 LLLTVNGGYTTG

-1084 YDNAHPEYAADGAL
+1084 YDNAHPEYAVDGGL
-1098 YSYTASNYFTG
+1098 YSYTASDYFTG
-1109 NWIGEDTKLVYNSA
+1109 NWIGEDTKLVYDSA

>member
-20 RGIEIPSDYK
+20 RGIEIPADYK
-30 TNDVFSTDDLKDY
+30 TVDVFSTDDLTDY

-62 TPTTNTTW
+62 TPATNTTW
-70 TSSQPLVTGG
+70 TSSSPLVTGG

-88 EFDPVALSFKSGAS
+88 GYDPAALSFMSGAS

-115 LSKLELSSHSGG
+115 LSKLELSSNSGA

-133 DLGES
+133 DLGTS
-138 GTLQISNVGTDSAAG
+138 GTLQISNVGTGSTAG

-162 KVSATGTRSGG
+162 RVSASATRSGG
-173 AIYAGDSSS
+173 AIYAGDSSL
-182 ISVSNNGGV
+182 ISVSDNKGGV
-191 AFRTNTCT
+191 AFLSNTCT
-199 TTYYDSVARGG
+199 TRYSDFVARGG
-210 AIYSV
+210 AIYSG
-215 GSLQMKGNSAV
+215 GSIQMKGNRTI
-226 TFQGNK
+226 TFLGNWVQK
-232 ALKTRYDFYK
+232 ES
-242 YYNTP
+242 YNT
-247 SYCASGGALYCK
+247 ASSLYHAAGGSLYGNI
-259 TVEINQNGDVVFGE
+259 VEICQNGNVVFDG
-273 NSASDAGYYAYG
+273 NSASDAGYRAYG
-285 GAIYSTSKATFKD
+285 GAIYSTGKLTFAS
-298 NESISFAA
+298 NESISFTQNVVMASKGYTNDGA
-306 NKAIASQGRAIY
+306 N
-318 NQSTSSTSSGYY
+318 YY
-330 TYYGGEAYGG
+330 SYAYGG
-340 ALYST
+340 ALFSES
-345 GGVVIAGTTA
+345 GVVIANTTGLVKFA
-355 SVQFVGNSASGY
+355 ENIANGY
-367 YKGYGGAI
+367 YYGCGGAI
-375 YSENGAVE
+375 YSEGGVVE
-383 LRNNASVLYSG
+383 LRNNTFVIFSG
-394 NSATTYGGAI
+394 NMAIRSSSSSRPVEKSKGGAI

-409 VIISGNGNVVFEK
+409 VSITGNGSVLFEK
-422 NQEKYGVYF
+422 NYENGR
-431 PLNSI
+431 LRSI
-436 YNTGGTFEL
+436 YNTLGTFAL
-445 SAKTGGSIIFNDS
+445 AAKTGGSIIFNDS

-469 SDYKDADDVSQKATG
+469 ADYEDAAGVTQKATG
-484 DIIFSGYYTEAHLLE
+484 DIIFSGKYTEEHLAE
-499 LGDPATEGQISS
+499 MKGSAVTSSEITS

-535 LNGKGLTVTDG
+535 LNGAGLTVADG

-586 TLGSGSA
+586 TLRSGAA

-606 ALALGGTDLETSQ
+606 ALALGGTDLATSQ

-646 TTSSAWKAGNVSVN
+646 TTSSAWTADNVSVT
-660 GSAYANRAT
+660 GSRYANRAT

-680 YYQVG
+680 YYQVS
-685 RNIWSNTSADRLWNT
+685 RNIWSNTSGDRLWNT
-700 SSDNWTMNERSY
+700 SSDNWTMNDRSY

-740 IIVNNSEGNNYSFVA
+740 IIVNNSEGNDYSFVA

-787 TVLNGGTLRVQHS
+787 TVLNGGTLRVQHD

-811 ATVSTAA
+811 ATVSTAT

-841 VEVAEGATLEMQN
+841 VEVAEGATLEMRN
-854 AGYAASDSTVAGELR
+854 AGYAASGSTINGVLHFKGAAADTSNAGALGGSGSVKVEDSH
-869 FRGSESSTASAGTLS
+869 
-884 GTGTVSVQDS
+884 
-894 SVTFSSQS
+894 VTFASQS
-902 GFTGNMSVKG
+902 GFTGNISVKG

-928 KISVSGA
+928 KISVSGS

-952 KSGGELQISSDGTT
+952 TIGGELQISSDGTT
-966 PVSVSLNNLIVST
+966 PASVSLNNLVVST

-985 LSVITDSVSLAESPV
+985 LSLMTDSVSLAESPV

-1011 AKVGTVSAAQATLM
+1011 AKVGTVTAAQATLM
-1025 YGSTYQADGG
+1025 FGSTYQADGG
-1035 HLSLDGGI
+1035 HLSLGGGI

-1048 TTQTPQKIN
+1048 IAQTQPKIN
-1057 LLLTLNGGYTTG
+1057 LLLTVNGGYTTG
-1069 SQVLLFSEVN
+1069 SQVLLFSDVN
-1079 KVNLS
+1079 KVNFS
-1084 YDNAHPEYAADGAL
+1084 YDNAHPEYAADGGL

-1109 NWIGEDTKLVYNSA
+1109 NWIGENTNLVYDSA

>member
-10 LAALMLVVPA
+10 LAALMLAYPA
-20 RGIEIPSDYK
+20 RAIEIPAEYDEIEVWAASFLNDYAVNSSTDYK
-30 TNDVFSTDDLKDY
+30 AFILGTDVNCTPT
-43 ISNTSA
+43 SNT
-49 DKYAFALWMGVDF
+49 K
-62 TPTTNTTW
+62 W
-70 TSSQPLVTGG
+70 TSSTPLMSGG

-88 EFDPVALSFKSGAS
+88 DTTPAVFTFKNGAS
-102 SVFEQPA
+102 SAFEQPA

-115 LSKLELSSHSGG
+115 LSKLELSSNSGA
-127 NDGAAI
+127 NNGAAI

-138 GTLQISNVGTDSAAG
+138 GTLQISNVGTGSTDG
-153 TDAVLFSGN
+153 KDAVLFSSN
-162 KVSATGTRSGG
+162 NVSASSDRSGG
-173 AIYAGDSSS
+173 AIYAGASSS

-199 TTYYDSVARGG
+199 TSNVYAAARGG
-210 AIYSV
+210 AVYS
-215 GSLQMKGNSAV
+215 GGTIQMKGNSAV

-232 ALKTRYDFYK
+232 AQKTFSSNSYSGDS
-242 YYNTP
+242 YY
-247 SYCASGGALYCK
+247 AAGGSLCGNV
-259 TVEINQNGDVVFGE
+259 VEISQNGDVVFSG

-285 GAIYSTSKATFKD
+285 GAIYSTGKLTFMD
-298 NESISFAA
+298 NESISFAQNTA
-306 NKAIASQGRAIY
+306 ASAKGHM
-318 NQSTSSTSSGYY
+318 STSSWGPTSYY
-330 TYYGGEAYGG
+330 YYGAAYGG
-340 ALYST
+340 ALYSE
-345 GGVVIAGTTA
+345 GGVEITGTAGA
-355 SVQFVGNSASGY
+355 VQFVGNSVSGY
-367 YKGYGGAI
+367 YDSYGGAI
-375 YSENGAVE
+375 YSKGGAVK
-383 LRNNASVLYSG
+383 LKNNASVLFSG
-394 NSATTYGGAI
+394 NSAKTGGAV

-409 VIISGNGNVVFEK
+409 VSITGNSRVLFEK
-422 NQEKYGVYF
+422 NYQYGR
-431 PLNSI
+431 LRSI

-469 SDYKDADDVSQKATG
+469 ADYEDADGVTQKATG
-484 DIIFSGYYTEAHLLE
+484 DIIFSGKYTEEHLAE
-499 LGDPATEGQISS
+499 MKGSAGTSS
-511 SRTSYIGSLITL
+511 EITDSRTSYIGSLITL
-523 YGGSLQVVDGAI
+523 YGGTLQVVDGAI
-535 LNGKGLTVTDG
+535 LNGKGLTVADG

-551 LLRNGSMSHSGSNFT
+551 LLRDGSMSHSGSNFT
-566 FNSTSELKLEG
+566 FNSTSDLKLEG

-586 TLGSGSA
+586 TLGSGAA

-619 LAVNLERTDGLTSGM
+619 LAVNLKRTDGLTSGM

-641 STSDF
+641 SASDF
-646 TTSSAWKAGNVSVN
+646 TTSSAWTAGNVSVN
-660 GSAYANRAT
+660 GSGYANRAT

-685 RNIWSNTSADRLWNT
+685 RNIWSNTSGDHLWNT
-700 SSDNWTMNERSY
+700 SSDNWTMNDRSY

-854 AGYAASDSTVAGELR
+854 AGYAASDTTVAGELR

-894 SVTFSSQS
+894 SVIFSLQS
-902 GFTGNMSVKG
+902 GFTGNLNVE
-912 DGASLSIAS
+912 
-921 GNYSGAG
+921 
-928 KISVSGA
+928 GA
-935 GAALKMGDT
+935 GA
-944 STKCNMTL
+944 S
-952 KSGGELQISSDGTT
+952 LQISSGAYKAAGKVT
-966 PVSVSLNNLIVST
+966 VSGSGAKLTFGSGSTRNNVTIQSGGLMELSSTGETAATVDLNNLTISK
-979 GATLSA
+979 GAVLSA
-985 LSVITDSVSLAESPV
+985 QNTMVELPGTAV
-1000 TLAED
+1000 TLGDSLSRNTTQVGA
-1005 APVFNA
+1005 VNA
-1011 AKVGTVSAAQATLM
+1011 KLITLNS
-1025 YGSTYQADGG
+1025 GSTYQALGG
-1035 HLSLDGGI
+1035 NLGLNGGE
-1043 LTLAV
+1043 LTLAIA
-1048 TTQTPQKIN
+1048 TTATQKITLI
-1057 LLLTLNGGYTTG
+1057 LLGLGDYKADTQVTLFTD
-1069 SQVLLFSEVN
+1069 VN
-1079 KVNLS
+1079 KVNFI
-1084 YDNAHPEYAADGAL
+1084 YHGINATSDQTL
-1098 YSYTASNYFTG
+1098 KASDYFTG
-1109 NWIGEDTKLVYNSA
+1109 NWIGENTNLVYDSA

-1155 RRRRKH
+1155 RRRRKR

>member
-10 LAALMLVVPA
+10 LAALMLAAPA
-20 RGIEIPSDYK
+20 RAIEIPSDY
-30 TNDVFSTDDLKDY
+30 TTVYVFSTDDLTDY

-49 DKYAFALWMGVDF
+49 DKNALALYTDVDF

-70 TSSQPLVTGG
+70 TSSKPLVTGG

-88 EFDPVALSFKSGAS
+88 GFDPFALSFKSGAS

-133 DLGES
+133 DLGTS
-138 GTLQISNVGTDSAAG
+138 GTLQISNVGTGSTAG

-182 ISVSNNGGV
+182 ISMSNNGGV
-191 AFRTNTCT
+191 AFRTNTYT
-199 TTYYDSVARGG
+199 TTSSSSAVRGG
-210 AIYSV
+210 AIYS
-215 GSLQMKGNSAV
+215 GGAIQMKGNSSV
-226 TFQGNK
+226 TFQGNE
-232 ALKTRYDFYK
+232 AQKTTFSSS
-242 YYNTP
+242 YYSTAA
-247 SYCASGGALYCK
+247 YFAAGGSLYGNI
-259 TVEINQNGDVVFGE
+259 VEISQNGDVVFSG
-273 NSASDAGYYAYG
+273 NSASDAGYCAYG
-285 GAIYSTSKATFKD
+285 GAIYSRGKITFDD
-298 NESISFAA
+298 NESISFTE
-306 NKAIASQGRAIY
+306 NKAVSFQGKV
-318 NQSTSSTSSGYY
+318 SSFY
-330 TYYGGEAYGG
+330 TGGAYGG
-340 ALYST
+340 ALYGM
-345 GGVVIAGTTA
+345 GGVEITGTTGV
-355 SVQFVGNSASGY
+355 VQFSGNNASGY
-367 YKGYGGAI
+367 YFGYGGAI
-375 YSENGAVE
+375 YSRDGAVK
-383 LRNNASVLYSG
+383 LRNNASVVFSG
-394 NSATTYGGAI
+394 NKALTSGNYQECAGGAI
-404 YSTAG
+404 YSAAG
-409 VIISGNGNVVFEK
+409 VSITGNESVLFEK
-422 NQEKYGVYF
+422 NYEKKNYGDIARF
-431 PLNSI
+431 SLRSI
-436 YNTGGTFEL
+436 YNTLGTFAL
-445 SAKTGGSIIFNDS
+445 AAKTGGSIIFNDS

-469 SDYKDADDVSQKATG
+469 ADYEDATGVTQKATG
-484 DIIFSGYYTEAHLLE
+484 DIIFSGKYTEEHLAE
-499 LGDPATEGQISS
+499 MKGSAGTSS
-511 SRTSYIGSLITL
+511 EITDSRTSYIGSLITL

-535 LNGKGLTVTDG
+535 LNGKGLTVAEN

-586 TLGSGSA
+586 TLGRGSA

-606 ALALGGTDLETSQ
+606 ALALGGTDLATSQ

-646 TTSSAWKAGNVSVN
+646 TTSSAWKADNVSVN
-660 GSAYANRAT
+660 GSGYANRAT

-685 RNIWSNTSADRLWNT
+685 RNIWSNTSGDCLWNT

-740 IIVNNSEGNNYSFVA
+740 IIVNNSEGNNYSLVA

-841 VEVAEGATLEMQN
+841 VEVAEGATLEMRN
-854 AGYAASDSTVAGELR
+854 AGYASSDSTVNGVLH
-869 FRGSESSTASAGTLS
+869 FRGAAADTSNAGSLDGS
-884 GTGTVSVQDS
+884 GSVKVEDS
-894 SVTFSSQS
+894 HVTFGSQS
-902 GFTGNMSVKG
+902 GFTGNVSVKG

-928 KISVSGA
+928 KISVSGS
-935 GAALKMGDT
+935 GAVLKMGDT

-952 KSGGELQISSDGTT
+952 TNGGELQISSDGTT
-966 PVSVSLNNLIVST
+966 PASVSLNNLIVST

-985 LSVITDSVSLAESPV
+985 LSLMTDSVSLAESPV

-1011 AKVGTVSAAQATLM
+1011 AKVGTVTAAQATLM
-1025 YGSTYQADGG
+1025 FGSTYQADGG
-1035 HLSLDGGI
+1035 HLSLGGGI
-1043 LTLAV
+1043 LTLAL
-1048 TTQTPQKIN
+1048 TTQTQPKIN
-1057 LLLTLNGGYTTG
+1057 LLLTVNGGYTTG
-1069 SQVLLFSEVN
+1069 SRVLLFSDVN
-1079 KVNLS
+1079 KVNFS
-1084 YDNAHPEYAADGAL
+1084 YDNEHPEYAADGGL
-1098 YSYTASNYFTG
+1098 YSYTASKYFTG
-1109 NWIGEDTKLVYNSA
+1109 NWIGENTNLVYDSA

-1155 RRRRKH
+1155 RRRRKR